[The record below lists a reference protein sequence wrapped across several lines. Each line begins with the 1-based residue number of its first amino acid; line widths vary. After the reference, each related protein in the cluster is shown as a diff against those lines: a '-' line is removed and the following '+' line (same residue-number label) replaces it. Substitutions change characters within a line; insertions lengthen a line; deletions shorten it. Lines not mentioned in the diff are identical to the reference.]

1 MIKMPFPL
9 NCLCF
14 CDKHVTVMLLLF
26 VKKKYGNK
34 KKKKKINKC
43 GKRSTPSL
51 KNKEHPKYNR
61 IHSEGFKS
69 IDINSI
75 LLHLISTCTCT

>member
-26 VKKKYGNK
+26 VKKK
-34 KKKKKINKC
+34 KKINVVNDLLHHSKII
-43 GKRSTPSL
+43 RT
-51 KNKEHPKYNR
+51 KNMPPPQKKYNR

>member
-14 CDKHVTVMLLLF
+14 CDKHVTVMILLF
-26 VKKKYGNK
+26 V
-34 KKKKKINKC
+34 KKKINKC

-51 KNKEHPKYNR
+51 KDHQNKEHVPPPKKNTIEYIQKALNQ
-61 IHSEGFKS
+61 
-69 IDINSI
+69 
-75 LLHLISTCTCT
+75 LT

>member
-26 VKKKYGNK
+26 VKKKS
-34 KKKKKINKC
+34 INVV
-43 GKRSTPSL
+43 
-51 KNKEHPKYNR
+51 N
-61 IHSEGFKS
+61 
-69 IDINSI
+69 D
-75 LLHLISTCTCT
+75 LLHH

>member
-9 NCLCF
+9 NCPCF
-14 CDKHVTVMLLLF
+14 CDKHVTVMILLF
-26 VKKKYGNK
+26 V
-34 KKKKKINKC
+34 KKKINKC